1 MRMLPT
7 MPTSATSKD
16 NTHSRTSQPYT
27 NTILIRENHT
37 QKVFFMLRPL
47 KVPHPPPRLPSSI
60 FTLLHFYIFF
70 TFSVPFS
77 DWAYSYM
84 LKDRVL
90 FISYEYLYITYVP
103 TRDKGSLWYQPVYMY
118 TAFRKGILKGSVIWL
133 QINVL
138 KLRELGH

>member
-1 MRMLPT
+1 MFTFVMRMLPT

-27 NTILIRENHT
+27 NTILIRESHT
-37 QKVFFMLRPL
+37 KKVFFMLR
-47 KVPHPPPRLPSSI
+47 VPHPPPLAFLLP
-60 FTLLHFYIFF
+60 FLHFYTF
-70 TFSVPFS
+70 TYFLPFS
-77 DWAYSYM
+77 DWTYSYM
-84 LKDRVL
+84 VKDRDL
-90 FISYEYLYITYVP
+90 FISYEYLYIAYVP